1 MVEIPLAVLL
11 LIALAS
17 LALGGWANSI
27 IARILDHRRELARA
41 ARTDTDPAEPT
52 CGCGHHIAFHDPGKG
67 QCHAQAKVPVRWQV
81 EPQAGRGTKQIAVEW
96 EARPC
101 PCRRYAGPEPL
112 ATLYAPEM
120 APGAVQ
126 EIATKEPDA

>member
-11 LIALAS
+11 LIALAA
-17 LALGGWANSI
+17 LAAGGWANSLI
-27 IARILDHRRELARA
+27 GRILEHRRELAA
-41 ARTDTDPAEPT
+41 SPSSDPSEPA
-52 CGCGHHIAFHDPGKG
+52 CGCGHHIAFHDPKVGK
-67 QCHAQAKVPVRWQV
+67 CHDQAKVPVRWQI
-81 EPQAGRGTKQIAVEW
+81 EPQADGGTKQVPVEW

-101 PCRRYAGPEPL
+101 PCRRYVGPEPL

-126 EIATKEPDA
+126 EIAAKEPDG